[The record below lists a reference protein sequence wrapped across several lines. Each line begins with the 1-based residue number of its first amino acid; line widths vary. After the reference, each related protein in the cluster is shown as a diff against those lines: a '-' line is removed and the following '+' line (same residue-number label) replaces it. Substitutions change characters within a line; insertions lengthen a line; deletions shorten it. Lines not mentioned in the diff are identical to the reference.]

1 MLSKR
6 PVLVTGMARSGT
18 TWVGRML
25 CASGALGYV
34 NEPFNLSVSPG
45 TTRVP
50 VDHWYTYITA
60 DNEDPFLPALTET
73 LAFRYRL
80 GRELSKCRSRTDVH
94 HTLKMWW
101 SFVRSRGRRPLVK
114 DPHAVFSAEWFAERL
129 GSDVVVTVRHPA
141 AVVSSWKRLGWTFDF
156 RHLLEQPDLLR
167 DRLEP
172 FRLEMEAALS
182 PTCDLV
188 DRIALLWRVVY
199 HVVAEYHDRCP
210 EFHVVRQEDLSQAP
224 QDGFARL
231 YAELG
236 LPFTLE
242 AAHAVA
248 ASSGSENPAEAS
260 IDTPHEIR
268 MDSRA
273 SLESWKGRLS
283 AQELGRVRRIT
294 EETARVYYG
303 DSDWPTEPS

>member
-1 MLSKR
+1 
-6 PVLVTGMARSGT
+6 MARSGT

-45 TTRVP
+45 TIRIP

-60 DNEDPFLPALTET
+60 DNEDRFLPALTET
-73 LAFRYRL
+73 LAFRYPLR
-80 GRELSKCRSRTDVH
+80 RELSKCRSRTDVH
-94 HTLKMWW
+94 HTLKMWG
-101 SFVRSRGRRPLVK
+101 SFVSSRDLRPLVK
-114 DPHAVFSAEWFAERL
+114 DPHAVFSAQWFAERL

-172 FRLEMEAALS
+172 FRPEMEAALS

-188 DRIALLWRVVY
+188 DRIALLWRVIY
-199 HVVAEYHDRCP
+199 HVVAEYRDRFP

-224 QDGFARL
+224 RDGFARL

-236 LPFTLE
+236 LPLTDE
-242 AAHAVA
+242 ANGVIA
-248 ASSGSENPAEAS
+248 ASSGSQNPRETP
-260 IDTPHEIR
+260 IDLPHETRI
-268 MDSRA
+268 DSA
-273 SLESWKGRLS
+273 ANLESWKARLS
-283 AQELGRVRRIT
+283 AEEFERVRRIT
-294 EETARVYYG
+294 GETATLYYA
-303 DSDWPTEPS
+303 DSDWPRGRPATGSQA